1 MSKKKRKALEAKGQV
16 LGRSTVGTIKGRETN
31 ATNNTAQMESWG
43 IFSPLQSYL
52 GPIVDILQPLL
63 NGNLGIL
70 VICVLIVMLVVRGRG
85 GSTTTDVGRGGPG
98 VGVRGW
104 EQAWQA
110 EEEGLWEWLEDRS
123 GLGGI
128 GELGRERRMRGFEKV
143 LGGRRRVGEGMK
155 GREVEEAI
163 GIMEERLEVLKRV
176 VEGRKWKKEEV

>member
-16 LGRSTVGTIKGRETN
+16 IGRSVAGTIKGREAN
-31 ATNNTAQMESWG
+31 ATSNTTQMESWG
-43 IFSPLQSYL
+43 IFSPLKPFL

-70 VICVLIVMLVVRGRG
+70 VIGVLVAILVMRGKGGPAAIEVRRG
-85 GSTTTDVGRGGPG
+85 GLSTGM
-98 VGVRGW
+98 RGW

-128 GELGRERRMRGFEKV
+128 GDLGRERRMQGFEKV
-143 LGGRRRVGEGMK
+143 LRGQRRVGEGMK
-155 GREVEEAI
+155 AREMEEAI
-163 GIMEERLEVLKRV
+163 GIMEERLKVLRRV
-176 VEGRKWKKEEV
+176 VEGRKGKKET